1 MQPIII
7 TDSCSDLP
15 LEYVRK
21 RDLPILS
28 FTFNYMGED
37 RKDDLGQTLSY
48 TDFYNGIREGHMS
61 TTSQVNSHTYV
72 DFFRPYVEL
81 GKPIIYMCFSS
92 ALSGSY
98 NNAVM
103 ARQMLLE
110 EYPEASIS
118 IIDTL
123 SASMGQGLL
132 VHLALE
138 LRDQGF
144 GYKEIIEW
152 IENNKRRLA
161 HWFTVDDLEHLRR
174 GGRLSGAAA
183 FIGSILSIKP
193 ILHVDSEGRLVPVSK
208 VKGRK
213 KSLKSLL
220 EKMQETAVNPEQQ
233 TIFISHGDAPEDANY
248 LANMV
253 RDQLGVKNILI
264 NHIGPVIGSHSG
276 PGTVALFFF
285 ATQR

>member
-1 MQPIII
+1 VQPIII

-248 LANMV
+248 LADMV
-253 RDQLGVKNILI
+253 RDQLSVKNILI

>member
-15 LEYVRK
+15 LEYVKK

-144 GYKEIIEW
+144 GYKKIIEW

>member
-15 LEYVRK
+15 LEYVKK

-248 LANMV
+248 LADML

>member
-98 NNAVM
+98 NV
-103 ARQMLLE
+103 
-110 EYPEASIS
+110 
-118 IIDTL
+118 
-123 SASMGQGLL
+123 
-132 VHLALE
+132 
-138 LRDQGF
+138 
-144 GYKEIIEW
+144 
-152 IENNKRRLA
+152 
-161 HWFTVDDLEHLRR
+161 
-174 GGRLSGAAA
+174 
-183 FIGSILSIKP
+183 
-193 ILHVDSEGRLVPVSK
+193 
-208 VKGRK
+208 
-213 KSLKSLL
+213 
-220 EKMQETAVNPEQQ
+220 
-233 TIFISHGDAPEDANY
+233 
-248 LANMV
+248 
-253 RDQLGVKNILI
+253 
-264 NHIGPVIGSHSG
+264 
-276 PGTVALFFF
+276 
-285 ATQR
+285 

>member
-248 LANMV
+248 LADMV

>member
-233 TIFISHGDAPEDANY
+233 TVFISHGDAPEDANY
-248 LANMV
+248 LADML

>member
-1 MQPIII
+1 M
-7 TDSCSDLP
+7 
-15 LEYVRK
+15 
-21 RDLPILS
+21 
-28 FTFNYMGED
+28 
-37 RKDDLGQTLSY
+37 
-48 TDFYNGIREGHMS
+48 
-61 TTSQVNSHTYV
+61 
-72 DFFRPYVEL
+72 
-81 GKPIIYMCFSS
+81 
-92 ALSGSY
+92 
-98 NNAVM
+98 
-103 ARQMLLE
+103 E

-213 KSLKSLL
+213 NSLKSLL

-248 LANMV
+248 LADMV
-253 RDQLGVKNILI
+253 
-264 NHIGPVIGSHSG
+264 
-276 PGTVALFFF
+276 
-285 ATQR
+285 

>member
-1 MQPIII
+1 M
-7 TDSCSDLP
+7 
-15 LEYVRK
+15 
-21 RDLPILS
+21 
-28 FTFNYMGED
+28 
-37 RKDDLGQTLSY
+37 
-48 TDFYNGIREGHMS
+48 
-61 TTSQVNSHTYV
+61 
-72 DFFRPYVEL
+72 
-81 GKPIIYMCFSS
+81 
-92 ALSGSY
+92 
-98 NNAVM
+98 
-103 ARQMLLE
+103 
-110 EYPEASIS
+110 
-118 IIDTL
+118 
-123 SASMGQGLL
+123 
-132 VHLALE
+132 VHC
-138 LRDQGF
+138 
-144 GYKEIIEW
+144 
-152 IENNKRRLA
+152 RRS
-161 HWFTVDDLEHLRR
+161 EHLRR

-248 LANMV
+248 LADMV
-253 RDQLGVKNILI
+253 RDQLGVKNSLI

>member
-1 MQPIII
+1 
-7 TDSCSDLP
+7 
-15 LEYVRK
+15 
-21 RDLPILS
+21 
-28 FTFNYMGED
+28 MGED

-248 LANMV
+248 LADMV

>member
-15 LEYVRK
+15 LEYVKK

-248 LANMV
+248 LADMV

>member
-15 LEYVRK
+15 LEYVKK

-233 TIFISHGDAPEDANY
+233 TVFISHGDAPEDANY
-248 LANMV
+248 LADML

>member
-1 MQPIII
+1 VQPIII

-248 LANMV
+248 LADMV

>member
-1 MQPIII
+1 
-7 TDSCSDLP
+7 
-15 LEYVRK
+15 
-21 RDLPILS
+21 
-28 FTFNYMGED
+28 
-37 RKDDLGQTLSY
+37 
-48 TDFYNGIREGHMS
+48 MS

-161 HWFTVDDLEHLRR
+161 HWFTVDDL
-174 GGRLSGAAA
+174 S
-183 FIGSILSIKP
+183 
-193 ILHVDSEGRLVPVSK
+193 
-208 VKGRK
+208 
-213 KSLKSLL
+213 
-220 EKMQETAVNPEQQ
+220 T
-233 TIFISHGDAPEDANY
+233 
-248 LANMV
+248 
-253 RDQLGVKNILI
+253 
-264 NHIGPVIGSHSG
+264 
-276 PGTVALFFF
+276 
-285 ATQR
+285 

>member
-233 TIFISHGDAPEDANY
+233 TVFISHGDAPEDANY
-248 LANMV
+248 LADMV

>member
-248 LANMV
+248 LADML